1 MDKFTKLRI
10 VRNRK
15 LTESDWTQLPDST
28 LTESQKLNW
37 QTYRQSLRDWPSA
50 IDPDSF
56 SIDDA
61 NDLVNVNWPTPP
73 TD

>member
-1 MDKFTKLRI
+1 MDKFAKLRR
-10 VRNRK
+10 VRNQK
-15 LTESDWTQLPDST
+15 LTQSDWTQLPDAT

-37 QTYRQSLRDWPSA
+37 QTYRQSLRDWPSV

-61 NDLVNVNWPTPP
+61 NDLVNDTWPTPP
-73 TD
+73 AE

>member
-10 VRNRK
+10 VRNQK
-15 LTESDWTQLPDST
+15 LAECDWTQLPDST

-37 QTYRQSLRDWPSA
+37 QTYRQSLRDWPSV

-56 SIDDA
+56 SIDTAGDLE
-61 NDLVNVNWPTPP
+61 NDTWPIPP
-73 TD
+73 SN